1 MSHAHILP
9 FAHARDAALTMKMC
23 VWPCV
28 KFPSSYLSYFIIQLM
43 TPREDLVVAQYGVKL
58 EEYYQLTR
66 YSLICIYFLY
76 LSLVPRPIPSL
87 AFIVCKSAISLI
99 SLARQPLRRRGWRA
113 RLLTNI
119 EYTPISKK

>member
-1 MSHAHILP
+1 
-9 FAHARDAALTMKMC
+9 
-23 VWPCV
+23 
-28 KFPSSYLSYFIIQLM
+28 M

-87 AFIVCKSAISLI
+87 AFIVCKSAI
-99 SLARQPLRRRGWRA
+99 
-113 RLLTNI
+113 
-119 EYTPISKK
+119 